1 MTIDTPTIIHKGEIW
16 QKTQCRSQ
24 EEQLVNNI
32 YLILQANYFE
42 KITEISHT
50 RSVWQRENR
59 KVVVS
64 LVDDF
69 WDCAPDQAR
78 ETPYLFDRQTLVITD
93 NFINCPTLYRLHQL
107 APSFYG
113 IYYYEPSNTSWLPD
127 RDYSFA
133 VNRLDYKRMQILA
146 EVHQHLKFGV
156 GYVNF
161 NCDIGGRYPA
171 DQQTKQQAFLDQARI
186 YAGSPAEEKTFSTLA
201 HMMPLKNYDIE
212 HDNIFTR
219 SWLNLVVETYSSDNV
234 ISFSEKIF
242 RCLVTPAPWAVYA
255 GRYAVARLRQLGF
268 DVLDDIVDHSYDGL
282 MEMQH
287 KTTNFALQARNTIA
301 KLKTQDW
308 HSVRSRC
315 ESAALHNR
323 KLLVEFSQAWQ
334 QQIPAWLDQL
344 GQDMA

>member
-16 QKTQCRSQ
+16 QKSQCRSQ
-24 EEQLVNNI
+24 EEHIVDRI
-32 YLILQANYFE
+32 YLVLQQNHFQ
-42 KITEISHT
+42 KTTDISHT
-50 RSVWQRENR
+50 RSVWQRQNL

-69 WDCAPDQAR
+69 WDCASNRAQ
-78 ETPYLFDRQTLVITD
+78 ETPYLFDQQTLVITD
-93 NFINCPTLYRLHQL
+93 NFVSCPTLYRLYQMP
-107 APSFYG
+107 ASFYG
-113 IYYYEPSNTSWLPD
+113 IYYHQPDNNSWSPD

-146 EVHQHLKFGV
+146 EVYQHLRFGV

-161 NCDIGGRYPA
+161 NCDIGGFYVANTQAR
-171 DQQTKQQAFLDQARI
+171 QQAFLDQVRI
-186 YAGSPAEEKTFSTLA
+186 YAGSPNEEKTLSTLA

-255 GRYAVARLRQLGF
+255 GRYSVARLRQLGF
-268 DVLDDIVDHSYDGL
+268 DVLDDVVDHSYDGL

-287 KTTNFALQARNTIA
+287 KISNFTLQARNTIT

-315 ESAALHNR
+315 ESAAQHNQ
-323 KLLVEFSQAWQ
+323 KLLKEFFQEWTQ
-334 QQIPAWLDQL
+334 QQPSWLDQL
-344 GQDMA
+344 SRDFA